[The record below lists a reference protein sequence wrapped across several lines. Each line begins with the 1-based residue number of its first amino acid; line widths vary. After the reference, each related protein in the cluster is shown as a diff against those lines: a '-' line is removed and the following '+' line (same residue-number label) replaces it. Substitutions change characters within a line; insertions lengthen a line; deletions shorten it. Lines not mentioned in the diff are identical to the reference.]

1 MKHLLT
7 TISFLLHFF
16 AVSCTVF
23 SQTSLT
29 SPNKHFLFKNYTTQ
43 NGLIDNHIWALAQ
56 DKNGYLWIGSDF
68 GLTRFDG
75 KTFYHKVK
83 PEINIYLAPF
93 LNLVKTADE
102 NIIFTTWGH
111 GVFVQQ
117 RNGQFKQYVA
127 RQNYW
132 GALKY
137 CHDGKVYVAQTDV
150 LYLLTQDSLQQ
161 LYDHGTRGLFNRIEV
176 DKENRIWVGSHS
188 LGLGMLQ
195 RKGTAY
201 NLFFLPEFKDWSINN
216 ILFDEEGTLHV
227 ATLNGY
233 YRIKWSSSPHWES
246 YTIEQPFPQLEDVD
260 INSIYVDHEQNLWIS
275 TSSRGVFRTKGD
287 AITLH
292 LTKEN
297 GLLSSNVK
305 CVLQDR
311 EGNYWFGTSRGLSMV
326 GNLNSW
332 LIVHKG
338 VRFLDAR
345 GMMMD
350 EYSRIWF
357 SGNNRLHI
365 FQDDQLIPLNVSGTP
380 IEKEGARF
388 VNIFNSELII
398 ANNAG
403 LYKMPLTDAL
413 PDLRKLRKLADFK
426 THNVTLLAAVTTD
439 SAGIW
444 ITTVKKIYNYRNGR
458 LLPVTFKY
466 SDTISIKPG
475 VTISYRDGTFLHIDS
490 ITVRPYSMIP
500 DKYGYYWYGDNR
512 SGLYR
517 GVFSR
522 PDNHTLLFE
531 IMKYYRP
538 NKTDA
543 DFETTFIDYLCF
555 DKEDNLWFTSSL
567 TGVYKLRIDA
577 KDVISHRLYSTA
589 DGLANTI
596 VQQIHFDAQGR
607 VWFSTRE
614 AGIYVLQR
622 DSAGVESVQK
632 WNIEGVGGRFRRV
645 LQTGNRVFI
654 LTEEG
659 VFYTSNPQFKT
670 VPVKVPKIFISN
682 LLINGIEHLNF
693 FKDTNKIRLNHKQNN
708 ITIEFLAITFK
719 NANDVK
725 YQYKLEGAN
734 EDWSTLSERSF
745 VEYASLQP
753 GKYIFQVRAVIGEVT
768 GEEAELFFRIAPAF
782 HQTVWFYLL
791 IACGLFVLI
800 FSFYKYSLNNAIKI
814 ERIRSG
820 IASDLHDEIGSTLSS
835 ISLLSEMASRRDKES
850 PLAKSLSIIGENS
863 RDVLSSMDDIIWS
876 VNPQND
882 SLTNLVVRLREY
894 AIPVCEVKNITL
906 NMNVEESIYDVKLE
920 MEARK
925 NIYLIVKE
933 AINNAVKYSGCK
945 NLSVTFVNKHQLE
958 IAIKDDGCGFDTTAP
973 TSRNGLINMECRAK
987 QMGAEFS
994 IKSKKNAGTS
1004 IFLKTKN
1011 HIII

>member
-16 AVSCTVF
+16 AVSCACF

-29 SPNKHFLFKNYTTQ
+29 SPNKHFLFKNYTTH
-43 NGLIDNHIWALAQ
+43 NGLIDNQIWALAQ
-56 DKNGYLWIGSDF
+56 DKNGYLWIGSDL
-68 GLTRFDG
+68 GLARFDG

-127 RQNYW
+127 GQNYW

-137 CHDGKVYVAQTDV
+137 CRDGKVYVAQTDA

-161 LYDHGTRGLFNRIEV
+161 LYDHGTRGLFNSIEV
-176 DKENRIWVGSHS
+176 DRENRIWFGSNI

-201 NLFFLPEFKDWSINN
+201 KPVFLPEFKDKTIFR

-227 ATLNGY
+227 PTSQGY
-233 YRIKWSSSPHWES
+233 YRIKWNSSSYWNN
-246 YTIEQPFPQLEDVD
+246 YTIEQPFPQLRDLD
-260 INSIYVDHEQNLWIS
+260 INSIYLDHAQNLWIS
-275 TSSRGVFRTKGD
+275 TTSYGVFRSKGD
-287 AITLH
+287 SITLH

-311 EGNYWFGTSRGLSMV
+311 EGNYWFGTNRGLSMV
-326 GNLNSW
+326 DNFDNCAITHNGTLF
-332 LIVHKG
+332 I
-338 VRFLDAR
+338 DAR
-345 GMMMD
+345 GMILD
-350 EYSRIWF
+350 EYNRIWF
-357 SGNNRLHI
+357 SGSNRLHI
-365 FQDDQLIPLNVSGTP
+365 FLGDQLIPLNVSGTP

-403 LYKMPLTDAL
+403 LYKMPLTNAL
-413 PDLRKLRKLADFK
+413 PDLRKLRKIADFK
-426 THNVTLLAAVTTD
+426 THNITSLNTVTAD

-444 ITTVKKIYNYRNGR
+444 ITSLKKIYNYRNGR

-466 SDTISIKPG
+466 SDTISLKSG
-475 VTISYRDGTFLHIDS
+475 LTISKRDGFFWHSDS
-490 ITVRPYSMIP
+490 ITVIPLFMIP

-517 GVFSR
+517 GVLSR

-531 IMKYYRP
+531 CRKYYRP
-538 NKTDA
+538 DKTDA
-543 DFETTFIDYLCF
+543 DFETEFIDYLCF

-577 KDVISHRLYSTA
+577 KDVISYKLYSHT
-589 DGLANTI
+589 DGLSNT
-596 VQQIHFDAQGR
+596 VVKQIYFDAQGR

-614 AGIYVLQR
+614 AGIYVLQC

-645 LQTGNRVFI
+645 LQIGNSLFI
-654 LTEEG
+654 LTDEG
-659 VFYTSNPQFKT
+659 VFYTSNPQFET
-670 VPVKVPKIFISN
+670 RQSVPKIFISN
-682 LLINGIEHLNF
+682 LLINGIEHSDLLKKRNVIHL
-693 FKDTNKIRLNHKQNN
+693 IREQNN
-708 ITIEFLAITFK
+708 ITIEFSAITFK

-768 GEEAELFFRIAPAF
+768 GEEDELFFRIAPAF

-800 FSFYKYSLNNAIKI
+800 FSFYQYSLNNAIKI

-850 PLAKSLSIIGENS
+850 PLAKSLSVIGENS

-894 AIPVCEVKNITL
+894 AIPVCEAKNITL

-945 NLSVTFVNKHQLE
+945 NLTVTFVNKHQLE

-973 TSRNGLINMECRAK
+973 TSRNGLINMERRAK
-987 QMGAEFS
+987 QMGADFS